1 MSAAEAGCAVA
12 GSRGIAL
19 RRRAWSA
26 RRAAAFLAALIL
38 TLSEGGVGAGAQESP
53 PSDCATAMTQAALN
67 DCAARG
73 FAEADDA
80 LNAAWGPA
88 MGWARR
94 MDARMREEA
103 AAGTLIGP
111 PVFGGLAEGQ
121 SLADGLLD
129 AQRGWLRYRDG
140 QCTAEAATFT
150 GGSIWPML
158 FDGCRAALT
167 RVRTEELLALPLPPD
182 GQDR

>member
-1 MSAAEAGCAVA
+1 MSRYLATL
-12 GSRGIAL
+12 AL
-19 RRRAWSA
+19 G
-26 RRAAAFLAALIL
+26 AALL
-38 TLSEGGVGAGAQESP
+38 AGTLGVAPAQVSP
-53 PSDCATAMTQAALN
+53 DAADEETAPPPDCANAMAQAALN
-67 DCAARG
+67 DCAARD

-88 MGWARR
+88 LDWARR
-94 MDARMREEA
+94 MDTRMREEA
-103 AAGTLIGP
+103 AAETLIGP

-121 SLADGLLD
+121 SLEGGLLD

-140 QCTAEAATFT
+140 QCAAETAPFS

-158 FDGCRAALT
+158 FDGCRAGLT
-167 RVRTEELLALPLPPD
+167 RIRTDELLALPLPPD